1 MIGPPPRPIRTLSD
15 KFVDGYF
22 EPPYLDGRARFAGSE
37 RQQDRPEE
45 VRSDMPNRRGTA
57 LIVDDDAGV
66 AQILAEMVKGCG
78 YVVSH
83 VVHSDDDAYALL
95 DGGQRWDVVLV
106 DLNLGQGPTGVEVAR
121 RAAAHSDNVI
131 VMTGLPRLPDA
142 LTGMG
147 LLLKPFSVEQVRLLL
162 DNLGRAPRG

>member
-1 MIGPPPRPIRTLSD
+1 
-15 KFVDGYF
+15 
-22 EPPYLDGRARFAGSE
+22 
-37 RQQDRPEE
+37 
-45 VRSDMPNRRGTA
+45 MPKRRGTA

-66 AQILAEMVKGCG
+66 ANILAEIVKGCG
-78 YVVSH
+78 YDVSH
-83 VVHSDDDAYALL
+83 VVHGDTEAYALL
-95 DGGQRWDVVLV
+95 DGELRWDVVFV

-121 RAAAHSDNVI
+121 RAAGRAANVI

-162 DNLGRAPRG
+162 DNLGPRRAS

>member
-1 MIGPPPRPIRTLSD
+1 
-15 KFVDGYF
+15 
-22 EPPYLDGRARFAGSE
+22 
-37 RQQDRPEE
+37 
-45 VRSDMPNRRGTA
+45 MPNSRGTV

-66 AQILAEMVKGCG
+66 ASILSDIVKGCG
-78 YVVSH
+78 YAIGN
-83 VVHSDDDAYALL
+83 VVHSDQEAYALF
-95 DGGQRWDVVLV
+95 DTDQRWDVAFV

-121 RAAAHSDNVI
+121 RVAERSTNVV

-162 DNLGRAPRG
+162 DNFARPKR